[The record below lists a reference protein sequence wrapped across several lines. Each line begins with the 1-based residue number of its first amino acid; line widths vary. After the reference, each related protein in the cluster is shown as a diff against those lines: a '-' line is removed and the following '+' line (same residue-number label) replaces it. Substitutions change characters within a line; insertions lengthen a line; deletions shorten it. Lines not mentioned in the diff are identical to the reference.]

1 MVLDVNGNRLDAK
14 FLGSTGDIQD
24 DFTIL
29 KLPEVSGSVAENT
42 AAGEGSSQWRM
53 RTPRTT

>member
-14 FLGSTGDIQD
+14 FLGSTGDIWD

-29 KLPEVSGSVAENT
+29 KLPEVSGQRGREHGGGRGGRHS
-42 AAGEGSSQWRM
+42 GG
-53 RTPRTT
+53 